1 MKHILFFE
9 FKELIDKNIV
19 LTEYMKKYNSEPDLV
34 SLDHSPHFSSF
45 FRKLRSPEYN
55 ERRTA
60 EIVADNEID
69 TLMEEIDQTK
79 PDDIVKQENKFIRK
93 VYRTRPADND
103 RDFEE
108 LAKRVRRGGKKTRK
122 RRKVTRNRRKL
133 TKRRKLKKKKSTRKK
148 RRGGV
153 APPAPSL
160 PTIDEINP
168 TMDEIRSTLQQI
180 SNRPYSYENS
190 ENFIN
195 LAFDILTDFDM
206 MVHVVSASGYTSP
219 YDDTPLDDFFY
230 NVIIHN
236 FEIAVENDARHVD
249 TIRRRLRTAE
259 IRNII
264 NAIQTNEGALA
275 PREGALRP
283 SEKIQRYM
291 DYIATLGDDPM
302 DVEGGKR
309 RKKKKSTRKKRRGGV
324 QPDAPPVTR
333 RNQMTRSR
341 MPHAPLLIQ
350 GLNQVRNMPFV
361 YIETAMIRLS
371 DPQVVRNLD
380 QEGRLDEIMNLVTER
395 ITFFVSRN
403 QVSREQL
410 REYLDETTEAH
421 QTLQGVDMNLAAR
434 YGNFIEGLGQLT
446 N

>member
-1 MKHILFFE
+1 
-9 FKELIDKNIV
+9 
-19 LTEYMKKYNSEPDLV
+19 MKKYNSESDLV

-122 RRKVTRNRRKL
+122 RRKVPR
-133 TKRRKLKKKKSTRKK
+133 KRRKVT
-148 RRGGV
+148 
-153 APPAPSL
+153 
-160 PTIDEINP
+160 
-168 TMDEIRSTLQQI
+168 
-180 SNRPYSYENS
+180 
-190 ENFIN
+190 
-195 LAFDILTDFDM
+195 
-206 MVHVVSASGYTSP
+206 
-219 YDDTPLDDFFY
+219 
-230 NVIIHN
+230 
-236 FEIAVENDARHVD
+236 
-249 TIRRRLRTAE
+249 RRRKS
-259 IRNII
+259 N
-264 NAIQTNEGALA
+264 
-275 PREGALRP
+275 
-283 SEKIQRYM
+283 
-291 DYIATLGDDPM
+291 
-302 DVEGGKR
+302 
-309 RKKKKSTRKKRRGGV
+309 KKKSTRKKRRGGV

-371 DPQVVRNLD
+371 DPQVVWNLD